1 MREEDE
7 LIKRLSFENW
17 IWIIY
22 IIIAA
27 FSIYGDE
34 LIKKSIREN
43 DKKADITAKTIFTD
57 ILIITIIIYLYFLY
71 RNYKD
76 LEKHPNERTYK
87 IRFLGSVFTLIGVFC
102 FLYFQLNIT
111 TEEDS
116 LSNI

>member
-1 MREEDE
+1 MRNEEE

-17 IWIIY
+17 IWVIY
-22 IIIAA
+22 IAIAA

-43 DKKADITAKTIFTD
+43 DKKKDKTAKTIFTD
-57 ILIITIIIYLYFLY
+57 ILIITVVIYLYFLD

-76 LEKHPNERTYK
+76 LERHPNEKIYK
-87 IRFLGSVFTLIGVFC
+87 TRFLGSVLTLIGVFC
-102 FLYFQLNIT
+102 FLYFQLNVER
-111 TEEDS
+111 EEDS